1 MIVAGM
7 TVGYLTESAAYAA
20 GRFTHRSTAIFAPN
34 RIDMMSGA
42 VQKTGPGLDAT
53 LLKDVEVRGVKF
65 GIKIKRSQSVKRFV
79 IRSGDQDVHVAE
91 QKEVS
96 QELQKTFKADPGEK
110 WVGFAMPPFRFDEKL
125 LQTGVLASRYTISYA
140 GVKSLPQPVPVVY
153 AFENQRFRQ
162 HHIMGVVVLS
172 KEMTKLETYVQTT
185 P

>member
-7 TVGYLTESAAYAA
+7 NIGYLTDSVTYAA
-20 GRFTHRSTAIFAPN
+20 GRFTHRSTAIFGPY

-42 VQKTGPGLDAT
+42 IQRTGPGLDT
-53 LLKDVEVRGVKF
+53 SLLGDVEMRGVKF
-65 GIKIKRSQSVKRFV
+65 GIKIKKSQSVKRFV
-79 IRSGDQDVHVAE
+79 IRSGDQDVN
-91 QKEVS
+91 VS
-96 QELQKTFKADPGEK
+96 EHKDVSRELQTTFKADSGEK

-125 LQTGVLASRYTISYA
+125 LQTGVLASRYTISYT

-153 AFENQRFRQ
+153 AFKNQRFRQ